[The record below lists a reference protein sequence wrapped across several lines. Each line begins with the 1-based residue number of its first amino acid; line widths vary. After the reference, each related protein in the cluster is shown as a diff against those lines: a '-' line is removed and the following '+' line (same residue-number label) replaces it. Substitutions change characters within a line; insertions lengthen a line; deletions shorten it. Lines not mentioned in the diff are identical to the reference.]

1 MHLFPELL
9 QIDTA
14 LVIETLDTV
23 NESSASSLPEERV
36 EAGKVLKVADM
47 PDDERPR
54 EKALKRR

>member
-1 MHLFPELL
+1 M
-9 QIDTA
+9 
-14 LVIETLDTV
+14 ETLDTV

-54 EKALKRR
+54 EKALKYGIGSLTSA